1 MFCFPL
7 FFLQYIR
14 LLIFFYPRP
23 QGGIFNGGIAVFG
36 EIFKSP
42 PPPPPPPNRKKIIKN
57 SACKKAAFE

>member
-7 FFLQYIR
+7 FFLQYQAPD
-14 LLIFFYPRP
+14 FFYPRP

-36 EIFKSP
+36 GMFNSP